1 MKIRLQLILFLLF
14 TTVLTNAQIKYLQVN
29 SSIILPKDSIESKN
43 ILNSL
48 ENFLI
53 DCQKPNEENKFVLEA
68 EKVETFIMLDEIRG
82 IEKNSKLKTD
92 FFYKPY
98 LTNVALLSES
108 KYFIQ
113 VSYIGFKDEI
123 PILRASF
130 DMIAHKVNDTFLFSS
145 MLKQN
150 TKEWKQ
156 KIVNNNIFY
165 YKNRLN
171 KQKLKEFTTL
181 SQKFDT
187 KLKSKNTI
195 TEYYCT
201 DNIIELQKLIGVSYK
216 LDYNSQTE
224 SAWSSSYNS
233 RKIIVLGDGNSEFSK
248 FDSHDLWHDRLSLVI
263 SRKLVYK
270 PVDEA
275 CAYLYGG
282 SWGMSW
288 KEILTSFKE
297 KVANN
302 KSIDWKEIKE
312 KPYDFGESKE
322 KHLMADY
329 VVNALIIQKLENEK
343 GFDAVWQ
350 LLNCG
355 KWEKGNQKYYEMLEK
370 LTGITINNYN
380 EKVWQ
385 LIDAAQ

>member
-1 MKIRLQLILFLLF
+1 MKIRLQLIIFLLF
-14 TTVLTNAQIKYLQVN
+14 TTVLTNAQIKYLQIN

-53 DCQKPNEENKFVLEA
+53 DCQNSNEENKFVLEA

-98 LTNVALLSES
+98 LTNVVLLSEN

-130 DMIAHKVNDTFLFSS
+130 DMIAHKVNDAFVFSS
-145 MLKQN
+145 MLKYN

-156 KIVNNNIFY
+156 KIVNNNNFY
-165 YKNRLN
+165 YKKKLN

-201 DNIIELQKLIGVSYK
+201 DNLIELQKLIGVSYK
-216 LDYNSQTE
+216 LDYNSQSE
-224 SAWSSSYNS
+224 SVWSSSYNN
-233 RKIIVLGDGNSEFSK
+233 RKIIILGDGNSEFSK
-248 FDSHDLWHDRLSLVI
+248 FDPHDLWHDRLSLVI

-275 CAYLYGG
+275 YAYLYGG

-288 KEILTSFKE
+288 KEILASFKE

-355 KWEKGNQKYYEMLEK
+355 KWEKGNQKYYEILER

-385 LIDAAQ
+385 LINAAQ